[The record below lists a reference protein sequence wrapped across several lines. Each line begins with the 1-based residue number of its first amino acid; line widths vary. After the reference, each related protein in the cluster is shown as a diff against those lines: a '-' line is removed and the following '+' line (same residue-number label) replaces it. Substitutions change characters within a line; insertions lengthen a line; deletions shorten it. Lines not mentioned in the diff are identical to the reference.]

1 MQRRQRHFGHNPF
14 NGTKLRSIAK
24 RYPKRRENTL
34 HRTAS
39 PDDGPKSSPVQR
51 MGLAEGT
58 AKATIGA
65 GLLRLMLDEVDYGM
79 VLLDGKVEVLHANHA
94 ARAECDAAH
103 PLQLLGRRLQARQP
117 EHQALLHE
125 ALADARRGR
134 RALLS
139 LGDADRSLSVAVV
152 PVGGDGEARATLL
165 LMGKRQLCGQLT
177 VDGFARCHAL
187 TPAETRVLAGLCEGL
202 HPREVARRH
211 GVSLDTVRSQVSSMR
226 AKTGAGSIRDLV
238 RQVSVLPPMLNS
250 LRTPA

>member
-1 MQRRQRHFGHNPF
+1 
-14 NGTKLRSIAK
+14 
-24 RYPKRRENTL
+24 
-34 HRTAS
+34 
-39 PDDGPKSSPVQR
+39 
-51 MGLAEGT
+51 MGLAEGY
-58 AKATIGA
+58 AQAAIGA

-79 VLLDGKVEVLHANHA
+79 VLLDAQVEVLHANHA
-94 ARAECDAAH
+94 ARAECEATH

-117 EHQALLHE
+117 AHEALLQE

-139 LGDADRSLSVAVV
+139 LGDAGRPVNVAVV
-152 PVGGDGEARATLL
+152 PVGGDGELRATLL
-165 LMGKRQLCGQLT
+165 MMGKRHICGQLA

-211 GVSLDTVRSQVSSMR
+211 GVSLATVRSQIRSLR

-238 RQVSVLPPMLNS
+238 RQVSVLPPMLNC